1 MPKPRGDTRFDT
13 PMASA
18 VARWLRDEMH
28 ATDVRVAEC
37 VRLPG
42 GAIQDNWTLDLEVE
56 GGTWAGRHAL
66 VLRTDAPSTV
76 ATSLT
81 RAQEFAV
88 LSVAHAAGVLAPKPL
103 FLCRDRSVIEREFF
117 VMERLPGI
125 ATGHRIAREALLV
138 PNGEALADALG
149 ANLARIHEIRPPRAE
164 LAGLAP
170 PSDDPVRAAI
180 AGYRNYLDRMDD
192 SYPALE
198 WGLRWCEI
206 HAPARST
213 ITLIHRDYR
222 TGNFLVHSGRLSGV
236 LDWEFAGW
244 GDPREDIGWFTARC
258 WRFGV
263 TEREAGGIAEADAF
277 LRGYERVSGR
287 RITRADLDYWQAMA
301 HLRWAVIA
309 LQQARRH
316 SAEGER
322 SLELALTGRIVHEL
336 EYEVLRLIERGA
348 R

>member
-1 MPKPRGDTRFDT
+1 MPEPRNDPHFDT

-28 ATDVRVAEC
+28 ATDVRVTDF

-42 GAIQDNWTLDLEVE
+42 GAIQDNWMLDLEVD
-56 GGTWAGRHAL
+56 GGPWAGRQGF
-66 VLRTDAPSTV
+66 VLRTDAPSSV

-88 LSVAHAAGVLAPKPL
+88 LTVAHAAGVFAPKPL
-103 FLCRDRSVIEREFF
+103 FLCRDRSVIERVFF

-138 PNGEALADALG
+138 PDGDALADALG
-149 ANLARIHEIRPPRAE
+149 ANLARIHAIRPPRAE
-164 LAGLAP
+164 LADLAP
-170 PSDDPVRAAI
+170 PSDDPVRAAV

-198 WGLRWCEI
+198 WGLRWCEV
-206 HAPARST
+206 HAPAPSD

-222 TGNFLVHSGRLSGV
+222 TGNYLVHSGRLSGV

-263 TEREAGGIAEADAF
+263 TEREAGGIAQVDAF
-277 LRGYERVSGR
+277 LRGYQRISGR
-287 RITRADLDYWQAMA
+287 RITRADLDYWQVMA

-336 EYEVLRLIERGA
+336 EYEVLQLIERGA